1 MQKRLASFDIL
12 KREEEF
18 SMPKKSY
25 DEMTDLEKVQHHERI
40 QRAEKV
46 QKVGGSMQ
54 KAGGAMMGIGCLMT
68 LFITIPII
76 LIVLFL
82 L

>member
-1 MQKRLASFDIL
+1 LQKKLVSFDTL

-25 DEMTDLEKVQHHERI
+25 DEMTDQEKVQHHERI

-46 QKVGGSMQ
+46 QKVGGNMQ

-76 LIVLFL
+76 LIVIFL